1 MNAFD
6 ASKIPCFGEL
16 CFIYHQ
22 RNLINKARV
31 SAYHKLHYFNKIYK
45 KYTRPNLS
53 NLENEIAT
61 NPLSKVKMYKNFSQK
76 ELNDKL
82 IELRSN
88 FKIAMA
94 NRKKHTKR
102 YHKKALKL
110 LKKSNFR
117 TAYAVD
123 GYVELIQKDDT
134 HDYSRGIT
142 NYNDLFQ
149 VFRISKTRIEKY
161 SVQYQLDVAIEKMLK
176 SNK

>member
-1 MNAFD
+1 MDAFD

-22 RNLINKARV
+22 RNLVNKARL

-45 KYTRPNLS
+45 KYTWPNLS

-61 NPLSKVKMYKNFSQK
+61 HSLSKVKMYKNFSQK
-76 ELNDKL
+76 EFNDKL

-88 FKIAMA
+88 MKIAMA

-110 LKKSNFR
+110 IKKSKFR
-117 TAYAVD
+117 PIYAVD
-123 GYVELIQKDDT
+123 GCVTLIRACIQANT
-134 HDYSRGIT
+134 PPH
-142 NYNDLFQ
+142 LL
-149 VFRISKTRIEKY
+149 ISQRRMEMY

-176 SNK
+176 NTK